1 MVRRIV
7 VAGIVVPA
15 AVLVLISTGYFVVPP
30 CAIWGIP
37 GANALIAYRT
47 IDQVYEGAEVVLV
60 GQVADVSNQ
69 CIGSLIAT
77 RMTVDVEEYLK
88 NPQQGDRI
96 QVMALGGTIG
106 GHGMWVEDEKIFD
119 EGQRV
124 LLFLEQGG
132 DERIPAGEYHVGVY
146 SAAIGSEAGADK
158 SLLEGIELAIE
169 ERAVSVGKGESRIVQ
184 VSVTSLLGYS
194 GETDLSVE
202 GYKMDAEGRISEV
215 DLADY
220 GINIGH
226 EDVIAIEPN
235 ETVSTAITLAVA
247 QDATPGEYM
256 VAVQAIEPGSES
268 LSWKNPSRTF
278 SVTVGSI

>member
-1 MVRRIV
+1 MVKKTVI
-7 VAGIVVPA
+7 AGIVVPA
-15 AVLVLISTGYFVVPP
+15 AVLVLISTGYFIVPP
-30 CAIWGIP
+30 CAMWGIP
-37 GANALIAYRT
+37 GANALIAYRP
-47 IDQVYEGAEVVLV
+47 IDQVYEDAEVVLV
-60 GQVADVSNQ
+60 GRVAGVSNQ
-69 CIGSLIAT
+69 CIGSLIGT
-77 RMTVDVEEYLK
+77 RMTVDVEDYFR
-88 NPQQGDRI
+88 NPQQGEKI
-96 QVMALGGTIG
+96 QVVALGGTIG

-146 SAAIGSEAGADK
+146 SAAIGPEASAE

-169 ERAVSVGKGESRIVQ
+169 ERAMSVGEGESKSIQ
-184 VSVTSLLGYS
+184 VSVTSLLGYG
-194 GETDLSVE
+194 GEVDLSVK
-202 GYKMDAEGRISEV
+202 GYRMDAEDRLSRV

-235 ETVSTAITLAVA
+235 ETVSTAITLEVA
-247 QDATPGEYM
+247 QDVTPGEYM
-256 VAVQAIEPGSES
+256 VVVQASEPGSES